1 MHRKLFLT
9 YILVVISF
17 TLFAQNNAIIKGKLS
32 DVTGNNIE
40 IVNISVI
47 GENIGTSSDMN
58 GNYQLKVPANK
69 DLKII
74 FSHLEYKKDTIKIN
88 LAPNQVKVLNRTM
101 KTNYEMI
108 DVVNVEEKSKRFK
121 GITRLDPK
129 NFELIPN
136 MGNGIE
142 SIIKSLPGTSS
153 NNELSSQ
160 YTVRGGNF
168 DENLIYVNDVEI
180 YKPQLIK
187 SGEQEGLSFI
197 NPDLV
202 RSVEFSAG
210 GFESRYG
217 DKMSSVLDIKYKKP
231 NKFGGSVSAGLLG
244 GTAHLEGG
252 TKNHRLTYIIGAR
265 YKSNTYLLNSLDTKG
280 EYKPRFWDIQS
291 FVTYDVTDK
300 WEMSFLTN
308 YADNAYN
315 FIPEDRETSF
325 GTVNSALGL
334 RIYFEGQEADR
345 FKTFTGAYTN
355 TFKPNSDLK
364 LKFIVSG
371 MRTIEK
377 ESYDILGQ
385 YYLNELDKNLG
396 SDNLGDSLM
405 NIGIGSF
412 LTHARNRFYADVFTL
427 EHKAEY
433 KLENHNLNWGVAY
446 RLESIEDYI
455 NEWELRD
462 SAGFSLPF
470 PDTAGYNPNYVTLFS
485 NINAANSLINN
496 RYTAYIQD
504 SYSFGGD
511 STEFYLTGGLRFY
524 YASAN
529 QEYLVSPRASF
540 GIIPNWKK
548 DIIFRFATGIYY
560 QPPFYNEYRDVN
572 GDLNLNVKSQQSIH
586 FVLGSDYNLKI
597 WKRPFKL
604 ITEVYYKILN
614 NLNPYIV
621 DNVKIR
627 YLADNNAHGYA
638 TGIDMKLT
646 GEFVPGTESWVSL
659 SVMKT
664 EEDIEGDN
672 YGYIPR
678 PSDQLVN
685 VNIFFQDYVPKFPS
699 FRAHL
704 NLVYGSGLPFGPP
717 YSERG
722 EQTLR
727 MPSYKRVD
735 VGFSKV
741 FKSADKEIDK
751 HNVFSNFKT
760 ISLTAEIFNLL
771 GINNTIS
778 YTWVKD
784 IYGRQYAVPNYLTGR
799 RLNVKLTVRF

>member
-1 MHRKLFLT
+1 MKIINFLT
-9 YILVVISF
+9 YILILIS
-17 TLFAQNNAIIKGKLS
+17 TVLYSQNTATIKGNIK
-32 DVTGNNIE
+32 DVTGNYVE
-40 IVNISVI
+40 LVNISVI
-47 GENIGTSSDMN
+47 GEQIGATSDFD
-58 GNYQLKVPANK
+58 GNYNLKVPANK
-69 DLKII
+69 NLTIV
-74 FSHLEYKKDTIKIN
+74 FSHLEYKSDTLKIKLKPNEIKI
-88 LAPNQVKVLNRTM
+88 LNKKM
-101 KTNYEMI
+101 QINYEMI
-108 DVVNVEEKSKRFK
+108 SVVSVEEQSKRYR
-121 GITRLDPK
+121 GITRLETK
-129 NFELIPN
+129 NFELMPN

-142 SIIKSLPGTSS
+142 NIIKSLPGTSS

-168 DENLIYVNDVEI
+168 DENLIYVNDIEI

-187 SGEQEGLSFI
+187 SGQQEGLSFI

-202 RSVEFSAG
+202 QSVEFSAG

-231 NKFGGSVSAGLLG
+231 NKFAGSVSGGLLG

-265 YKSNTYLLNSLDTKG
+265 YKSNSYILNTLDTKG

-291 FVTYDVTDK
+291 YITYDVNDK

-325 GTVNSALGL
+325 GTVNNALGL
-334 RIYFEGQEADR
+334 KIYFDGQEADR

-355 TFKPNSDLK
+355 TYKPNSKLRLK
-364 LKFIVSG
+364 LIMSG

-412 LTHARNRFYADVFTL
+412 LTHARNRFYADVINI
-427 EHKAEY
+427 EHKADY
-433 KLENHNLNWGVAY
+433 KLNDNNRIDWGLGY
-446 RLESIEDYI
+446 RLENIEDYV
-455 NEWELRD
+455 NEWEMHD

-470 PDTAGYNPNYVTLFS
+470 PDTAGYAPNFVSLYN
-485 NINAANSLINN
+485 NIYANNSLITNK
-496 RYTAYIQD
+496 YTAYIQN
-504 SYSFGGD
+504 SYNFSAKDTTKFN
-511 STEFYLTGGLRFY
+511 LTGGFRFY
-524 YASAN
+524 YSDIN
-529 QEYLVSPRASF
+529 KEFLVSPRVSF
-540 GIIPNWKK
+540 AVIPNWEK
-548 DIIFRFATGIYY
+548 DFVFRFATGVYY
-560 QPPFYNEYRDVN
+560 QPPFYKEYRDIN
-572 GDLNLNVKSQQSIH
+572 GNLNLNVKSQQSIH

-597 WKRPFKL
+597 WNRPFKL

-621 DNVKIR
+621 ENVKIR
-627 YLADNNAHGYA
+627 YLAENNAHGYA

-646 GEFVPGTESWVSL
+646 GEFVPGAESWVSL

-685 VNIFFQDYVPKFPS
+685 ANIFFQDYVPKFPT
-699 FRAHL
+699 FKAHL
-704 NLVYGSGLPFGPP
+704 NLVFGTGLPFGAP

-722 EQTLR
+722 EQTIR
-727 MPSYKRVD
+727 MPAYKRVD
-735 VGFSKV
+735 LGFSKI
-741 FKSADKEIDK
+741 FKTSDKQ
-751 HNVFSNFKT
+751 NVFSNFKE
-760 ISLTAEIFNLL
+760 ISITAEIFNML

-778 YTWVKD
+778 YVWIKD

-799 RLNVKLTVRF
+799 RLNVKLTLRF